1 MPVSRAKPDPAPAIA
16 PIILRV
22 AVPSPLRR
30 RFDYLLPDTF
40 AGEFTD
46 LQPGIRVRVPFG
58 SRELTGILLEVDNST
73 AVDTRKLKPALAILD
88 NKPLIPAHLLTL
100 WLWAARYYQHPVGDA
115 LHTLLPAGLR
125 DKAVASIK
133 RRKSDPDYN
142 ANYDT
147 AENTDHPD
155 RTETLSEEQRSAC
168 EAINAAS
175 GRYGCFLLDGVT
187 GSGKTEIYL
196 QAISHTLA
204 ASRQALV
211 LVPEIGLTPQT
222 LARFRQRFRQ
232 RIVVMHSGL
241 TPRQRLN
248 AWLEAADG
256 TADII
261 IGTRSAIFTPLAR
274 PGLIVIDEEHDGSFK
289 QQDGFRYS
297 ARDLGVMRAHA
308 ESVPVVLG
316 SATPSLESLHNAQNG
331 RYQHLRLTQR
341 PGTTRLP
348 SFRLI
353 DTQLQQLDEGFSTE
367 LLQGIRD
374 HIGRGQQVLIFINR
388 RGFAPV
394 MQCRDCG
401 WIAEC
406 RHCDA
411 RMTLHRTP
419 PHLRCHHC
427 ERREPVTSHCPSCQG
442 KSLIAV
448 GMGSERSEHV
458 LQRHF
463 PDTRIIRVDSD
474 STSRKNELDTLLTE
488 IALGQPCI
496 LVGTQMLAKG
506 HHFPGV
512 TLVAVLDADSG
523 LFSADFRGQE
533 FMAQILTQ
541 VAGRAGRADA
551 AGEVLIQTRHST
563 HHSLQTLIHHGY
575 HALAD
580 ELLRERRQTAMPPF
594 SSMALI
600 RAEAISASAPEQFL
614 IRARSM
620 ADDLRRQLPSPDRV
634 IISGPLP
641 APMEKR
647 ANRFRQQLTLRSP
660 QRADLQMLLTRLC
673 EQLEQSADQR
683 KVRWSVDVDPLDM
696 I

>member
-1 MPVSRAKPDPAPAIA
+1 MPVSRAKPDPAPT
-16 PIILRV
+16 ILRI

-30 RFDYLLPDTF
+30 RFDYLLPMTF
-40 AGEFTD
+40 DGQLKD
-46 LQPGIRVRVPFG
+46 LLPGIRIRVPFG
-58 SRELTGILLEVDNST
+58 SRELTGILLEVTDSSDVNT
-73 AVDTRKLKPALAILD
+73 GKLKPAIAILD
-88 NKPLIPAHLLTL
+88 RKPLIPAHLLEL
-100 WLWAARYYQHPVGDA
+100 WLWAARYYQHPVGEA
-115 LHTLLPAGLR
+115 LHTLLPAALR
-125 DKAVASIK
+125 DKAAAGIK
-133 RRKSDPDYN
+133 RRKSDLDHEPGDHN
-142 ANYDT
+142 
-147 AENTDHPD
+147 DHPD
-155 RTETLSEEQRSAC
+155 RSDSLSLEQRAAC
-168 EAINAAS
+168 DAINAAS
-175 GRYGCFLLDGVT
+175 GSYGCFLLDGVT

-196 QAISHTLA
+196 QAISHALA
-204 ASRQALV
+204 NATQALV

-222 LARFRQRFRQ
+222 LARFRQRFSQ
-232 RIVVMHSGL
+232 HIVVMHSGL

-297 ARDLGVMRAHA
+297 ARDLGVMRARA
-308 ESVPVVLG
+308 EAVPVVLG
-316 SATPSLESLHNAQNG
+316 SATPSLESLHNAQTG
-331 RYQHLRLTQR
+331 RYRHLRLTQR
-341 PGTTRLP
+341 PGDVRLP
-348 SFRLI
+348 VYRLI
-353 DTQLQQLDEGFSTE
+353 DTQPQQLEEGFSAE
-367 LLQGIRD
+367 LLQSIRD
-374 HIGRGQQVLIFINR
+374 HITSGQQVLIFINR

-394 MQCRDCG
+394 LQCKDCG

-406 RHCDA
+406 KHCDA

-427 ERREPVTSHCPSCQG
+427 ERREPVTSCCPSCQG
-442 KSLIAV
+442 KSLLAM
-448 GMGSERSEHV
+448 GMGSERSETV

-474 STSRKNELDTLLTE
+474 STGRKHELDTVLTE

-506 HHFPGV
+506 HHFPAV

-533 FMAQILTQ
+533 FMAQMLTQ
-541 VAGRAGRADA
+541 VAGRSGRGDA

-575 HALAD
+575 PTLAS
-580 ELLRERRQTAMPPF
+580 ELLAERQQSGMPPF
-594 SSMALI
+594 SVLALL
-600 RAEAISASAPEQFL
+600 RAEALSARAPEQFL
-614 IRARSM
+614 IKARAL
-620 ADDLRRQLPSPDRV
+620 ADDLRKQLLMPDRV
-634 IISGPLP
+634 TISGPLP

-647 ANRFRQQLTLRSP
+647 ANRYRQQLMFRST

-673 EQLEQSADQR
+673 EQLEHSADQR